1 MNDNPDPP
9 AEAPGL
15 PADDQGQAPQRP
27 AKKRKPPQGAQG
39 ADRSGDDQPQPW
51 HQSPVAFAVALIVVV
66 AALIAWF
73 ATSGDDDA
81 EPAPVTVDG
90 VEVAETGFAEAVGAP
105 LARFPD
111 PGEPDTALGAA
122 APVIVAETYAGERLE
137 LGGDGIARVI
147 GFFAHWCPHCQ
158 AELPRVVEW
167 QRDIAV
173 PAGVQVVAV
182 STAVD
187 ADRGNY
193 PPSAWFADEGYE
205 GILVRDSAEFALAIG
220 YGLTGFPYWVVVG
233 ADGSLVARTTGSID
247 TEAYETMLGL
257 AAASVEAD
265 SLPAAPTTRPDDG
278 LMLLEEE

>member
-1 MNDNPDPP
+1 M
-9 AEAPGL
+9 
-15 PADDQGQAPQRP
+15 
-27 AKKRKPPQGAQG
+27 
-39 ADRSGDDQPQPW
+39 
-51 HQSPVAFAVALIVVV
+51 
-66 AALIAWF
+66 
-73 ATSGDDDA
+73 
-81 EPAPVTVDG
+81 
-90 VEVAETGFAEAVGAP
+90 
-105 LARFPD
+105 
-111 PGEPDTALGAA
+111 
-122 APVIVAETYAGERLE
+122 
-137 LGGDGIARVI
+137 
-147 GFFAHWCPHCQ
+147 
-158 AELPRVVEW
+158 
-167 QRDIAV
+167 

-187 ADRGNY
+187 PDRGNY

-205 GILVRDSAEFALAIG
+205 GILVRDSDQYALAAG